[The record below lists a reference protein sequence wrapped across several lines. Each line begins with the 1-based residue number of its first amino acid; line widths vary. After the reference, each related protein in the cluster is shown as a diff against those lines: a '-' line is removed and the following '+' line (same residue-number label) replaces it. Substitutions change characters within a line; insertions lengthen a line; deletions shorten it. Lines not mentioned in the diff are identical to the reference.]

1 MISIWTDAAAFVVP
15 ACLAAATLVAAA
27 RVSLAAPIAVRPH
40 ADRFM
45 GQDSVTAARKVRTTG
60 TSYDPPSRG
69 STG

>member
-1 MISIWTDAAAFVVP
+1 MISIWTDAAAFVLP
-15 ACLAAATLVAAA
+15 ACLAAATVVVAA
-27 RVSLAAPIAVRPH
+27 RMSAASPLVVRPH

-45 GQDSVTAARKVRTTG
+45 AQVTGARKVRTTG

>member
-1 MISIWTDAAAFVVP
+1 MISIWTDAAAFVLP
-15 ACLAAATLVAAA
+15 ACLAVATLVAAA
-27 RVSLAAPIAVRPH
+27 RVSVASPLAVRPH

-45 GQDSVTAARKVRTTG
+45 GQDSATVARKVRTTG

>member
-1 MISIWTDAAAFVVP
+1 MISIWTDAAAFVLP

-27 RVSLAAPIAVRPH
+27 RVSTVSPLAVRPH

-45 GQDSVTAARKVRTTG
+45 AQVTGARKVRTTA

>member
-1 MISIWTDAAAFVVP
+1 MISIWTDAAAFVLP

-27 RVSLAAPIAVRPH
+27 RVSVAAPIAVRPH

-45 GQDSVTAARKVRTTG
+45 GQTTVARKVRTTG